1 VNARMNAPMND
12 PGSGRLAPA
21 EADRLR
27 RAERRWLEQARERLH
42 RPGRRTGP
50 APDAHRPPQDA
61 LPPQALPLEALPPEE
76 TDR

>member
-1 VNARMNAPMND
+1 MSD
-12 PGSGRLAPA
+12 RLAPH

-42 RPGRRTGP
+42 RPTRRT
-50 APDAHRPPQDA
+50 RPEPELA
-61 LPPQALPLEALPPEE
+61 ATEPEE